1 MLGKL
6 GALLIKERF
15 NSYDKIEKIECP
27 TLIIHGKLDEV
38 VSCSHAH
45 DIFQKL
51 DCVSSLFINQKM
63 GHNSSDFFED
73 ILKPVWAFFQKTNLL
88 S

>member
-38 VSCSHAH
+38 VSCSHATE
-45 DIFQKL
+45 IFRK
-51 DCVSSLFINQKM
+51 
-63 GHNSSDFFED
+63 DFF
-73 ILKPVWAFFQKTNLL
+73 
-88 S
+88 